1 MMWKFLLVALV
12 IAAWLAWLRNN
23 SMSSARFLYES
34 VKSNPKTYE
43 WLRQNVSGNRIND
56 LVAIRQRFGLS
67 LRYAVELLDEFQ
79 ARR

>member
-1 MMWKFLLVALV
+1 MWKFLLIALAIV
-12 IAAWLAWLRNN
+12 WLAWLHNN

-34 VKSNPKTYE
+34 VKSNPKTHE
-43 WLRQNVSGNRIND
+43 WLRQNVSGNRIDD
-56 LVAIRQRFGLS
+56 LVAIRRRFGLS

>member
-1 MMWKFLLVALV
+1 MWKFLLIVLV
-12 IAAWLAWLRNN
+12 IGAWLAWLRNN

-56 LVAIRQRFGLS
+56 LVAVRQRFGLS
-67 LRYAVELLDEFQ
+67 LRYANELLDEFQ

>member
-1 MMWKFLLVALV
+1 MWKFLLVALV

>member
-1 MMWKFLLVALV
+1 MWKFLLIALV
-12 IAAWLAWLRNN
+12 IGVWLAWLHNN

-34 VKSNPKTYE
+34 VKSNPKTHE
-43 WLRQNVSGNRIND
+43 WLRQNVSGNRIDD
-56 LVAIRQRFGLS
+56 LVAIRRRFGLS

>member
-1 MMWKFLLVALV
+1 MWKFLLIALA
-12 IAAWLAWLRNN
+12 IAWLAWLHNN

-34 VKSNPKTYE
+34 VKSNPKTHE

-67 LRYAVELLDEFQ
+67 LRYAKELLDEFQ

>member
-23 SMSSARFLYES
+23 SMSAARFLYES
-34 VKSNPKTYE
+34 VKSNPKTHE

>member
-1 MMWKFLLVALV
+1 MWKFLLIVLV
-12 IAAWLAWLRNN
+12 IGAWLAWLRNN

>member
-1 MMWKFLLVALV
+1 MWKFLWLVLV
-12 IAAWLAWLRNN
+12 IAAWLVWLRNN

-67 LRYAVELLDEFQ
+67 LRYAKELLDEFQ

>member
-1 MMWKFLLVALV
+1 MWKFLLIMLV
-12 IAAWLAWLRNN
+12 ISAWLAWLRNN

-34 VKSNPKTYE
+34 VKSNPKTHE

-56 LVAIRQRFGLS
+56 LVAVRQRFGLS
-67 LRYAVELLDEFQ
+67 LRYANELLDEFQ